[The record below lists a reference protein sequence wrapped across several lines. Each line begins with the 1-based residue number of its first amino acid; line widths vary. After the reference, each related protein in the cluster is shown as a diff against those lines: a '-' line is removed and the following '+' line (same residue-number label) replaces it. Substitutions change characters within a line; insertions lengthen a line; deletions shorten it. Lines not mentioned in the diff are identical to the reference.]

1 MKIEDNKDHP
11 FTAAPAYSPL
21 VQKLHFMFGNLSRV
35 DVRLNTANKKPYCN
49 WFCRDNEFIVSAGR
63 LPLYGANY
71 FPMMYAVLK
80 GWAHVGKEFTY
91 VTTDDEVDELMR
103 KTTPV

>member
-63 LPLYGANY
+63 LPLYGAND
-71 FPMMYAVLK
+71 FPMMYGIEGL
-80 GWAHVGKEFTY
+80 GSCRQGIHVCHHRRRSG
-91 VTTDDEVDELMR
+91 
-103 KTTPV
+103 